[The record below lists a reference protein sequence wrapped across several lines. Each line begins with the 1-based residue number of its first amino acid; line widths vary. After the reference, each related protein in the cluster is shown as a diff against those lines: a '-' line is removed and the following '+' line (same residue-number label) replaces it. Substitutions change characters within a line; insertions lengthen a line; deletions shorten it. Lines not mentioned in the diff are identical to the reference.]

1 MEINKSL
8 RTTIW
13 ESTANQARKI
23 TWSGSKQTY
32 FVARILVDKDLA
44 NDFYRAY
51 AYFRWA
57 DNIVDGSSLSNE
69 ERINFINRQKRLID
83 SFYSKNLPHDLVPE
97 EKILA
102 DLIAHDKSE
111 NSGLHSFIY
120 NMFAVISFDASR
132 KGKLV
137 SQEELLNY
145 IEILGKSVTDGL
157 QYFIG
162 NVHPY
167 PNTENRYLAAKAAHI
182 THLLRDMSEDIEDG
196 FFNIPHE
203 YVLKREFSLDELG
216 SPWVRNWVRDQVEQA
231 RFYFSE
237 GKRYLDSLEVFRCKL
252 AGYWYCARFEIV
264 LDAIERDAYYL
275 RSTYKERQKISNG
288 LKLFGLTM
296 KILFQHI
303 FRRRLSKK

>member
-1 MEINKSL
+1 MEENKYL
-8 RTTIW
+8 DTMIW
-13 ESTANQARKI
+13 ESSAKQAREI

-32 FVARILVDKDLA
+32 FVARILVDKDLVD
-44 NDFYRAY
+44 DFYRAY

-69 ERINFINRQKRLID
+69 ERISFIKRQKRLID
-83 SFYSKNLPHDLVPE
+83 SFYSKNFPDDLVPE

-102 DLIAHDKSE
+102 DLIARDKSE

-120 NMFAVISFDASR
+120 KMFAVISFDALR

-145 IEILGKSVTDGL
+145 IDTLGTSVTDGL

-162 NVHPY
+162 NAHPY

-182 THLLRDMSEDIEDG
+182 THLLRDLSEDIADG
-196 FFNIPHE
+196 FFNIPNE
-203 YVLKREFSLDELG
+203 YVLENEFGLDDLN
-216 SPWVRNWVRDQVEQA
+216 SPWVRSWVRDQVEQA
-231 RFYFSE
+231 RNYFSE

-252 AGYWYCARFEIV
+252 AGYWYCVRFEII
-264 LDAIERDAYYL
+264 LDAIERDGYNIQT
-275 RSTYKERQKISNG
+275 TYNERQKIFFRIR
-288 LKLFGLTM
+288 LFGVAV

-303 FRRRLSKK
+303 FRRTV